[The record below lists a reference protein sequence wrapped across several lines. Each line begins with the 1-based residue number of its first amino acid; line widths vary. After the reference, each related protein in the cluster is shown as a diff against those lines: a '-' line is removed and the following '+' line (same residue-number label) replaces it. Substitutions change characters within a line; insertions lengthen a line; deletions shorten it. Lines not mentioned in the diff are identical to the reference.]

1 MSNML
6 SKVENG
12 GIMVDTY
19 VHTEIHVLFEPLF
32 LSSAQNGIHRGIG
45 ELEWHISKFSFCN
58 GISPSGENWSGID
71 PINPRFY
78 GYNINTGGVSSV
90 TLPIQYL
97 YMHAPRFANI
107 HLFAILC
114 DILWC
119 LNWSYDQFCAA
130 FNFLR

>member
-1 MSNML
+1 ML

-32 LSSAQNGIHRGIG
+32 LSTAQNGIHRGIG

-71 PINPRFY
+71 PINPSLDQTWDTNSEASYLRCSTISFRSK
-78 GYNINTGGVSSV
+78 GEIPQHSSPHKAAIVS
-90 TLPIQYL
+90 
-97 YMHAPRFANI
+97 R
-107 HLFAILC
+107 
-114 DILWC
+114 
-119 LNWSYDQFCAA
+119 SY
-130 FNFLR
+130 